1 MAGALLELPAAVYR
15 GLQAHL
21 LPPRSKNEQAAF
33 VFARADTSAGNKTVF
48 RFLDWLPL
56 EADNFAAQHEV
67 YLELRDEMRGTL
79 IKRAHDLNAS
89 LVEFHSH
96 PGPYPAQFSPSDL
109 AGFREF
115 VPHVWWR
122 LRGRPYAAVVV
133 APSGFDALAWLTSP
147 QEPVALNAIMVDG
160 KRLTPTGN
168 TLRKTEKGHLFNGT
182 F

>member
-1 MAGALLELPAAVYR
+1 MTDVLLELPAAVH
-15 GLQAHL
+15 QAMQEHL
-21 LPPRSKNEQAAF
+21 LPHDSKNEQAAF
-33 VFARADTSAGNKTVF
+33 VFVRAKTSAGNSIIF

-56 EADNFAAQHEV
+56 KADNFAAQHEV
-67 YLELRDEMRGTL
+67 YLELRDEMRGSL

-109 AGFREF
+109 DGFHEF

-147 QEPVALNAIMVDG
+147 QVPGALNAISVG
-160 KRLTPTGN
+160 GERLTPTGI
-168 TLRKTEKGHLFNGT
+168 TLRKLHNGPRLYET

>member
-1 MAGALLELPAAVYR
+1 MADALLELPAAVFKS
-15 GLQAHL
+15 LQTHL
-21 LPPRSKNEQAAF
+21 LPPHSKNEQAAF
-33 VFARADTSAGNKTVF
+33 VFAQAEVDVGDAAVF

-56 EADNFAAQHEV
+56 KADNFTAQHEI
-67 YLELRDEMRGTL
+67 YLELRDEMRGSL

-109 AGFREF
+109 AGLDEF

-122 LRGRPYAAVVV
+122 LRCRPFAAVVV

-147 QEPVALNAIMVDG
+147 REPVAVRAIVVDG
-160 KRLTPTGN
+160 EHLTPTGH
-168 TLRKTEKGHLFNGT
+168 TLLKTEKERLFNGT
-182 F
+182 L

>member
-1 MAGALLELPAAVYR
+1 MADTLLKLPAAIYKS
-15 GLQAHL
+15 LQEHL

-33 VFARADTSAGNKTVF
+33 VFAWADTSAGNRTVF
-48 RFLDWLPL
+48 QFLDWLPL
-56 EADNFAAQHEV
+56 KPDNFAAQHEA

-96 PGPYPAQFSPSDL
+96 PGPYPSQFSPSDL
-109 AGFREF
+109 AGFHEF

-133 APSGFDALAWLTSP
+133 APTGFDALAWLTSP
-147 QEPVALNAIMVDG
+147 QEPVTLSAITVDRQ
-160 KRLTPTGN
+160 RLTPTGI
-168 TLRKTEKGHLFNGT
+168 TLRKREEGHLFDET

>member
-1 MAGALLELPAAVYR
+1 MTDALLELPAAIYD
-15 GLQAHL
+15 GLQKHL
-21 LPPRSKNEQAAF
+21 LPPHSKNEQAAF
-33 VFARADTSAGNKTVF
+33 VFARAETSAGNSTVF

-56 EADNFAAQHEV
+56 KANNFAAQHEV
-67 YLELRDEMRGTL
+67 YLELRDEMRGAL
-79 IKRAHDLNAS
+79 IKRAHDLSAS

-109 AGFREF
+109 DGFHEF

-122 LRGRPYAAVVV
+122 LRGRPYGAVVV

-147 QEPVALNAIMVDG
+147 QEPGALNAITVG
-160 KRLTPTGN
+160 GERLTPTGL
-168 TLRKTEKGHLFNGT
+168 TLRKLRNGPRFYGT

>member
-1 MAGALLELPAAVYR
+1 MTESMLELPR
-15 GLQAHL
+15 GIYQDMRSHL
-21 LPPRSKNEQAAF
+21 LPTDSKDEQAAF
-33 VFARADTSAGNKTVF
+33 VFAQTTTSGNCTVF
-48 RFLDWLPL
+48 RFVDWLPL
-56 EADNFAAQHEV
+56 KSQNFAAQHEA
-67 YLELRDEMRGTL
+67 YLELRDEMRGSL

-89 LVEFHSH
+89 LIEFHSH

-109 AGFREF
+109 AGFHEF

-133 APSGFDALAWLTSP
+133 APSGFDALAWLTSA

-160 KRLTPTGN
+160 ERLTPTGL
-168 TLRKTEKGHLFNGT
+168 TLRKTEKGRLFNGT

>member
-1 MAGALLELPAAVYR
+1 MGDSLLEIPAVIHKS
-15 GLQAHL
+15 LQTHL

-33 VFARADTSAGNKTVF
+33 VFARAEISAENKTVF
-48 RFLDWLPL
+48 RFLDWLAL
-56 EADNFAAQHEV
+56 KADNFAAQHDV
-67 YLELRDEMRGTL
+67 YLELRDEMRGSL

-122 LRGRPYAAVVV
+122 LRGRPYVAVVV

-147 QEPVALNAIMVDG
+147 NDPVTLSEITVDG

-168 TLRKTEKGHLFNGT
+168 TLRMTVKGHSFDGT

>member
-1 MAGALLELPAAVYR
+1 MTDALIELPAAVYR
-15 GLQAHL
+15 DLQKHL
-21 LPPRSKNEQAAF
+21 LPPHSKAEQAAF
-33 VFARADTSAGNKTVF
+33 VFARAETSAGNSIAF

-56 EADNFAAQHEV
+56 KADNFAVQHEV
-67 YLELRDEMRGTL
+67 YLELRDEMRGSL

-109 AGFREF
+109 DGFREF

-147 QEPVALNAIMVDG
+147 KEPAALDAIIVG
-160 KRLTPTGN
+160 GERLTPTRL
-168 TLRKTEKGHLFNGT
+168 TLRKLHNGPRFYGT
-182 F
+182 L